1 MSSLS
6 STLPSKSPNR
16 RRRVRHKIQ
25 TPAYASFADDPSSAM
40 LDLHEIVDI
49 SEDGV
54 AIQCHSPL
62 ELEKRVN
69 LKLDLADCPE
79 HIQTAGLVI
88 WSSETGRTGLRFSDL
103 SSESLA
109 RLREWL
115 FVNVMAGVANG
126 ETEIPLASAQSTP
139 PRLSHTDTLA
149 AMAAVQRQ
157 VESLGANLPAALQL
171 ISERA
176 QTFLRAS
183 GAAVA
188 LAEDDPGFMVCKA
201 SAGNDAPPIGAR
213 LQVGSG
219 FSGECVKSGSV
230 LRCDDA
236 ETDTRVDQETCRAL
250 GIRSILA
257 VPISRDEKSI
267 GLIETFAPLPNAFTE
282 GDGRV
287 LQRLADMIL
296 TVTTNAERNEDS
308 STRSGGSGFT
318 APAGSVLFAA
328 ADEKNAEDK
337 EAKTEQ
343 SSEAKAGGDLSLPR
357 SHLIILALAAATIF
371 LVLGVLSAP
380 TIQSDLLPWM
390 SHKFHSTP
398 GTQLPTVLASS
409 QPPKSGSTPPA
420 PGLEPA
426 SFDELHQKAEKGDAA
441 AQNAIGLRYATGEG
455 VKLNESEAVRWFIK
469 SAEQG
474 YVPAQSKLGSLY
486 FSGRGVPQDSTRA
499 YFWMA
504 VARLSGDEAA
514 KTLSPFV
521 RARLTRAQV
530 TAIELEA
537 DRWLQQHHPSDEKP
551 AAGQL
556 KARN

>member
-1 MSSLS
+1 
-6 STLPSKSPNR
+6 
-16 RRRVRHKIQ
+16 
-25 TPAYASFADDPSSAM
+25 M

-62 ELEKRVN
+62 EVEKRVN

-79 HIQTAGLVI
+79 HIQTSGLVI

-103 SSESLA
+103 SPESLA

-126 ETEIPLASAQSTP
+126 ETEIPLSSPETAP
-139 PRLSHTDTLA
+139 PRANYTDTLA
-149 AMAAVQRQ
+149 AVTAVQRQ
-157 VESLGANLPAALQL
+157 VESLGPNRERALQL

-183 GAAVA
+183 GAAIA
-188 LAEDDPGFMVCKA
+188 LAEDDPGFMICKA
-201 SAGNDAPPIGAR
+201 SAGNDAPPVGAR

-219 FSGECVKSGSV
+219 FSGECVKGGKL

-236 ETDTRVDQETCRAL
+236 ETDARVDYDTCRAL

-257 VPISRDEKSI
+257 VPIRRDEKSVA
-267 GLIETFAPLPNAFTE
+267 LIETFASQPNAFTE

-287 LQRLADMIL
+287 LQRLADVIL
-296 TVTTNAERNEDS
+296 SAMNNAQRKDDASFGSGTT
-308 STRSGGSGFT
+308 GFT

-328 ADEKNAEDK
+328 ADEKNSEDQ
-337 EAKTEQ
+337 KTKNERS
-343 SSEAKAGGDLSLPR
+343 SSEEKGNGDLSLPR

-380 TIQSDLLPWM
+380 TIQSDLMPWL
-390 SHKFHSTP
+390 SQKLHSRR

-409 QPPKSGSTPPA
+409 QPPKSDLLST

-426 SFDELHQKAEKGDAA
+426 SFEELRQKADKGDAA
-441 AQNAIGLRYATGEG
+441 AQNAVGLRYATGEG

-474 YVPAQSKLGSLY
+474 YVPAQSKLGSIY
-486 FSGRGVPQDSTRA
+486 FSGRGVAQDSTRA

-504 VARLSGDEAA
+504 VARFSGDEAA

-537 DRWLQQHHPSDEKP
+537 DRWLQQHRPSNEKP